1 MYRRTN
7 YSIMKYIF
15 TLISLIAFAS
25 CATTNYLTI
34 EIKEAAS
41 VTFPND
47 VKNVLIVDNT
57 VLDKDAENSQE
68 DSKLVIMSNDSAKSI
83 TLNSLKQFMNEEKY
97 FDKVEIYPQRINNY
111 GSVGETRPLNP
122 SKVRSLCQNN
132 KADAIISLDLHLVSA
147 GVESENVY
155 FFNDY
160 RLLSAHIGSILRVYG
175 ANGTTIAPP
184 VLYMDSLFLEA
195 SENWSLKKSNLN
207 ELNGL
212 IAEISVKAA
221 DNLTGAFIP
230 SWKTQERWF
239 FSDSSSEMKEA
250 AKYVAEG
257 KWEAAADIWSAL
269 YDKESNKNKKMKLA
283 SNLALANECLDDID
297 NALAWI
303 TSAYDNISQNS
314 KSELSLL
321 IIKYGDILNNREKNK
336 SKLYEQLGLE
346 IIEDT
351 PTDE

>member
-1 MYRRTN
+1 
-7 YSIMKYIF
+7 MKYIF
-15 TLISLIAFAS
+15 TLISLMALAS

-34 EIKEAAS
+34 EIKEAAA
-41 VTFPND
+41 VTFPNE

-57 VLDKDAENSQE
+57 VSDKDAENSKD
-68 DSKLVIMSNDSAKSI
+68 DSKLAIISNDSAKAI
-83 TLNSLKQFMNEEKY
+83 TLNSLKLFMNEEKY
-97 FDKVEIYPQRINNY
+97 FDKVEIYSQRINNY

-132 KADAIISLDLHLVSA
+132 KADAVISLDLHLVSA

-155 FFNDY
+155 FFNNY
-160 RLLSAHIGSILRVYG
+160 RLLSTHIGSILRVYG
-175 ANGTTIAPP
+175 ANGTAIAPP
-184 VLYMDSLFLEA
+184 VVYMDSLFLEA
-195 SENWSLKKSNLN
+195 SEDWSRKKSSLN

-212 IAEISVKAA
+212 ISEISVKAA

-239 FSDSSSEMKEA
+239 FSDSSSEMKKA

-257 KWEAAADIWSAL
+257 NWDEAADIWSAL
-269 YDKESNKNKKMKLA
+269 YDKESNKNKKIKLA

-303 TSAYDNISQNS
+303 SIAFGALPQKST
-314 KSELSLL
+314 SELTLL
-321 IIKYGDILNNREKNK
+321 TIRYREILSNREKNK